1 MIRSLVRCVSSGP
14 ARWQLVPCG
23 LFLVAACVLGPVLHT
38 ATEDEPAQPASAEK
52 STLDDWRLVN
62 KLCEEAT
69 KGATAADRVRDCEKF
84 LEQYPDH
91 RGQKQLL
98 KTLVDSYL
106 QTGDYD
112 PQRVAG
118 LLESL
123 AELDPNSYRTP
134 MELVDDYYV
143 KHALPVESGRR
154 LLRVAAERRAEER
167 AKIEREKDPRAKKR
181 RDQQMSYQDSWAAQ
195 LEGLLLLVHDRN
207 EEAVQALL
215 AAKEKAGV
223 LPRDIVIYEGDE
235 LVRRHSTGLFDSVDL
250 GLSVAYGRIGG
261 RQKAMDHLEATLG
274 FFQEKPLKEL
284 HEEAYRNLDLKPQSR
299 FEITS
304 APLRASAFTL
314 KDLDGNEVSLADH
327 EGEVVLLSF
336 WATWCYW
343 CTKEI
348 PVLRQFE
355 EKHRDKGVVV
365 WAINTDRVT
374 ERAQI
379 RPFIEDHNMPFTVL
393 LGDAEKLTGYDY
405 SALPTLYVIDRQG
418 RVALASVGYDAD
430 LEEKLETKIAS
441 IIEGGPTPDR
451 PLLRVEVAPDGF
463 GVLWQTDVEGDA
475 DAAAVAPVIGDSP
488 AEVGIIGRKGLMR
501 WSAGGEYLGDS
512 AVVSSWVQDLQVHDL
527 DRDGKREWIL
537 VDYDNIKVLDAE
549 GGQYW
554 TDKPG
559 LSRFELELA
568 DDIDHE
574 RAGGKEMVLSAHG
587 AVVAVKNLPEWQL
600 WRNDDFQE
608 IESVVRDP
616 HGFLLV
622 QEDDRI
628 KSLDAAGRVGAEAV
642 PSPEGFTLEGR
653 IAVDAD
659 RTWDFYSGLYDRSP
673 ELRHD
678 IDGDGQAELL
688 IVTWDGLVAYD
699 VRDGELVLKIA
710 GDDTSFRAAF
720 GDIDGRPGDEIVLF
734 VRQYGLVT
742 LGRTPSAPT
751 SPGG

>member
-1 MIRSLVRCVSSGP
+1 M
-14 ARWQLVPCG
+14 
-23 LFLVAACVLGPVLHT
+23 AACVLGPVLH
-38 ATEDEPAQPASAEK
+38 AAAEDEPAHAASAEK
-52 STLDDWRLVN
+52 RTLDDWRRVN
-62 KLCEEAT
+62 RLCEEAT

-84 LEQYPDH
+84 LAQYPDH

-98 KTLVDSYL
+98 KTLIDSYL

-112 PQRVAG
+112 PQRVAW

-154 LLRVAAERRAEER
+154 LLRVSAERRAEER

-181 RDQQMSYQDSWAAQ
+181 RDQQLNFQDSRAAQ
-195 LEGLLLLVHDRN
+195 LEGLLLLVHERN
-207 EEAVQALL
+207 EEAVQVLL
-215 AAKEKAGV
+215 AAKEKAGTF
-223 LPRDIVIYEGDE
+223 PHDIVIYEGDE
-235 LVRRHSTGLFDSVDL
+235 LVRRHSTGLLDAVDL
-250 GLSVAYGRIGG
+250 GLSVAYGRMGK
-261 RQKAMDHLEATLG
+261 RQKAADHLAATLG
-274 FFQEKPLKEL
+274 FFQDKPLKEL
-284 HEEAYRNLDLKPQSR
+284 HEEAHRNLDLSPRPR
-299 FEITS
+299 FEVTS
-304 APLRASAFTL
+304 APLRAPEFTL
-314 KDLDGNEVSLADH
+314 KDLDGNEMSLADR
-327 EGEVVLLSF
+327 EGDVVLLSF

-379 RPFIEDHNMPFTVL
+379 RPFIKDHNMPFPVL

-451 PLLRVEVAPDGF
+451 PLVRIEVAPDGF

-475 DAAAVAPVIGDSP
+475 DACAVAPAIGESP
-488 AEVGIIGRKGLMR
+488 AEIGIIGRKGLMR
-501 WSAGGEYLGDS
+501 WSSGGEYLGDS
-512 AVVSSWVQDLQVHDL
+512 AVVTSWVRDLQVNDL

-537 VDYDNIKVLDAE
+537 VDYDNIKVLDAD

-554 TDKPG
+554 TDEPG

-568 DDIDHE
+568 DDIDHDQ
-574 RAGGKEMVLSAHG
+574 AGGKEMVLSAPG
-587 AVVAVKNLPEWQL
+587 AVVALKNLPEWQL
-600 WRNDDFQE
+600 WRNDDFEE

-616 HGFLLV
+616 DGFLLLQV
-622 QEDDRI
+622 NDRLRA
-628 KSLDAAGRVGAEAV
+628 LDAAGGVATEAI

-653 IAVDAD
+653 VAVDAD

-673 ELRHD
+673 ELRYD
-678 IDGDGQAELL
+678 IDGDGQAEVL

-699 VRDGELVLKIA
+699 IRSGELVLKIA
-710 GDDTSFRAAF
+710 GDDTSFQAAF

-734 VRQYGLVT
+734 VRQYGLVI
-742 LGRTPSAPT
+742 LGRTSSAPP
-751 SPGG
+751 SPAG